1 MSHDGHNRHARNNR
15 KAVGSGIFS
24 AGLNH
29 KVVALLEWLQDF
41 SLQVLIFIFTI
52 FHVPLVSAAV

>member
-1 MSHDGHNRHARNNR
+1 MCANR
-15 KAVGSGIFS
+15 KAVGRGVFS
-24 AGLNH
+24 AGSNH
-29 KVVALLEWLQDF
+29 KVVAFLEWLQEF